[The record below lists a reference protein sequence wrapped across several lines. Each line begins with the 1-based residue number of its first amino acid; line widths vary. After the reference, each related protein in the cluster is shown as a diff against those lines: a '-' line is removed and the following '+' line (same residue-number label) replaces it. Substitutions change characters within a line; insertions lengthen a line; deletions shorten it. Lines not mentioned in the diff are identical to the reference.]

1 MQQPTNAPIILN
13 KIDAIGEEGT
23 RVTDVKPDNM
33 NKEELEATL
42 LQENVTVLEKY
53 TALYDGVE
61 CQHYRL
67 RITREG
73 AFGFAAADIDTCVTL
88 PDGLTYKWLLL
99 QERAAKKGIT
109 LESPSKLKRL

>member
-1 MQQPTNAPIILN
+1 
-13 KIDAIGEEGT
+13 
-23 RVTDVKPDNM
+23 M

-42 LQENVTVLEKY
+42 QQENVTVLEKY
-53 TALYDGVE
+53 MALHDGTE

-67 RITREG
+67 RIARTG

-99 QERAAKKGIT
+99 EERAAKKGVV
-109 LESPSKLKRL
+109 LEPPSKLKRL